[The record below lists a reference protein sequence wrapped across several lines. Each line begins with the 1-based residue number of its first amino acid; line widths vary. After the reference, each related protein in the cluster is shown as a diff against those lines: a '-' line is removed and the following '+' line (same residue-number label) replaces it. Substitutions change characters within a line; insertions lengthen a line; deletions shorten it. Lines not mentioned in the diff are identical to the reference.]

1 MAYVSSPMSYKDIVY
16 PNAATAKLVDD
27 IVTNKL
33 PFPAHGKNG
42 LVIYGP
48 NGTGKSTLA
57 RLLPDPI
64 EMTRIGQAAYTPT
77 VHIVATGNNGS
88 ALISSLSRTA
98 ESIALTFGHNFFIL
112 DEVDNLGPEAMKS
125 LKSVMN
131 IPMTIFIMTTNNIG
145 SIENGVKSRS
155 HLIDMTKPPAT
166 AWLAR
171 CRQVLAGLGATRQVS
186 DAHLTAII
194 AACNGDAREIMT
206 EMERLAPL
214 LR

>member
-1 MAYVSSPMSYKDIVY
+1 MTSLTAPMSYKDVIY
-16 PNAATAKLVDD
+16 PNAASAKLVDD
-27 IVTNKL
+27 IVTAQIS
-33 PFPAHGKNG
+33 FPAHGKNG

-64 EMTRIGQAAYTPT
+64 EMMRIGQPAYTPT

-112 DEVDNLGPEAMKS
+112 DEVDNLGTEAMKS
-125 LKSVMN
+125 LKSVMSM
-131 IPMTIFIMTTNNIG
+131 PMTIFIMTTNNIG

-155 HLIDMTKPPAT
+155 HLIDMTKPPAM
-166 AWLAR
+166 AWLSR
-171 CRQVLAGLGATRQVS
+171 CREVLVDLGAKRSVS
-186 DAHLTAII
+186 DDHLINII
-194 AACNGDAREIMT
+194 DACDGDARNIMT
-206 EMERLAPL
+206 EMDKLASA